1 MLQLDTLGDSTRTVN
16 TSAHSLNLLDQ
27 TAALRFNPKW
37 ESVRQLLATRG
48 VAAEQTILFS
58 CDHAGGSDMS
68 VWLALPDGSIIEGIM
83 RKDRAS
89 GDYTSIVQWRT
100 VEPTEDEMLLARR
113 ITTTSELAA
122 AFAKAV
128 ESYYDFQSRC
138 S

>member
-1 MLQLDTLGDSTRTVN
+1 
-16 TSAHSLNLLDQ
+16 
-27 TAALRFNPKW
+27 
-37 ESVRQLLATRG
+37 
-48 VAAEQTILFS
+48 
-58 CDHAGGSDMS
+58 MS

-113 ITTTSELAA
+113 ITTTGELAA